1 MKLQEVDEILESGWC
16 SAGIWEVPELMHRLA
31 ASFAPPGDV
40 GDNVEGVLFVI
51 ERVLRVSG
59 SLV

>member
-1 MKLQEVDEILESGWC
+1 VCIDKDGKMVEQWVQEESRKF
-16 SAGIWEVPELMHRLA
+16 PRLMHRLA
-31 ASFAPPGDV
+31 ARSWSPGDV
-40 GDNVEGVLFVI
+40 GDSTEGVFFVI